1 MEIHPVEIHEEFSDE
16 IWPQSSEALL
26 ARMTEHAHH
35 GVERVVLDM
44 ATPGGEVASAMMLL
58 EKLSESPIELVTHAM
73 GEVASM
79 GVVLF
84 LAGDKRLASPEA
96 TFLLHPVKL
105 VLPGSSLEVDA
116 KALRRISARLE
127 HSFNPSPARLREL
140 DLTIARVE
148 REDNSVQT
156 ILEQRTKLTGSD
168 IKALI
173 QCGEPVDAAYAKAVG
188 IVHEVIPHID

>member
-1 MEIHPVEIHEEFSDE
+1 
-16 IWPQSSEALL
+16 
-26 ARMTEHAHH
+26 
-35 GVERVVLDM
+35 
-44 ATPGGEVASAMMLL
+44 
-58 EKLSESPIELVTHAM
+58 
-73 GEVASM
+73 M

-96 TFLLHPVKL
+96 TFLLHPIKL

-156 ILEQRTKLTGSD
+156 IPRTAHQTDRLRHQST
-168 IKALI
+168 
-173 QCGEPVDAAYAKAVG
+173 DAVWRAGRCRVR
-188 IVHEVIPHID
+188 